1 MKKTVLITDLALMF
15 SALAAW
21 VFLAVSEGI
30 AKHALRGQTPPAWS
44 RIVFDYSG
52 LIVIIA
58 LGMILVTWVQIG
70 RGRFTE
76 IDATRH
82 IAETVLFV
90 SVTLWVALIASI
102 LPHVLL
108 SS

>member
-1 MKKTVLITDLALMF
+1 MKKTVLITDLALIF

-21 VFLAVSEGI
+21 LFLGVAESI
-30 AKHALRGQTPPAWS
+30 AKHALRGQSPPQWS

-52 LIVIIA
+52 LIVIIS
-58 LGMILVTWVQIG
+58 LVMILATWVQIA

-76 IDATRH
+76 MDMSRH
-82 IAETVLFV
+82 IAETVLFI
-90 SVTLWVALIASI
+90 SVTLWVALIAAI